1 MADTLFPRR
10 QFLQSVL
17 AAGFAGSSL
26 CAAFADEEL
35 DWLEDVLIPPSE
47 VPLTK
52 RPLSPLLVDAE
63 GRPITTRA
71 AWEEQR
77 TNLRKRWTEFLGML
91 TIERPRSAVKVVNS
105 ERVDGIVRELIEY
118 EGEPGMT
125 VPAYRLRPAESESG
139 ARLPGIVALHPTT
152 AETIKPIAGLSGPE
166 DKHSAVHLARA
177 GFVVICPENFLWQ
190 NAATLVDAVEQ
201 FHQRHPNSLGMAKML
216 YDAQRAVDVLQQT
229 DGVDPNRIGTFGHSL
244 GAKEALYLAAFD
256 ERIRSAVASEGGIAF
271 DSTNWDA
278 IWYLGDAIR
287 DPAFSLD
294 HHQLLALAA
303 PRPFLI
309 LAGESGPGAADGVR
323 SWPYV
328 AAAQQVYRLYGEQAM
343 AGILNHR
350 QGHSIPLSARER
362 VIAWLR
368 RTV

>member
-1 MADTLFPRR
+1 MPHPSCSRR
-10 QFLQSVL
+10 RFLQGVL
-17 AAGFAGSSL
+17 AAGITASSL
-26 CAAFADEEL
+26 RATLSGDEL
-35 DWLEDVLIPPSE
+35 DWLDEVLVPPDEIPLP
-47 VPLTK
+47 K

-63 GRPITTRA
+63 GESIANRA
-71 AWEEQR
+71 AWERHRR
-77 TNLRKRWTEFLGML
+77 TLRARWTQFLGTL
-91 TIERPRSAVKVVNS
+91 KIERPSAAAKVVGT
-105 ERVDGIVRELIEY
+105 ERVDGIVRERIEY
-118 EGEPGMT
+118 EGEPGIT
-125 VPAYRLRPAESESG
+125 VPAYRLRPAEQDAEQQ
-139 ARLPGIVALHPTT
+139 LPGIVALHPTT

-190 NAATLVDAVEQ
+190 NAATLVEAVEN
-201 FHQRHPNSLGMAKML
+201 FHRRHPDSLGMAKML

-229 DGVDPNRIGTFGHSL
+229 AGVDPKRIGAFGHSL

-287 DPAFSLD
+287 DPAFPLD
-294 HHQLLALAA
+294 HHQLLALTA

-309 LAGESGPGAADGVR
+309 LAGESGPGAADGAR

-328 AAAQQVYRLYGEQAM
+328 AAAQEVYRLYGERAM

-350 QGHSIPLSARER
+350 QGHSIPLTARER
-362 VIAWLR
+362 AIAWLR